1 VEHISGA
8 KPIANYGCVVSV
20 INWAFARSFTQDH
33 GSNDGTFMSDNK
45 TDADTAF
52 DAYDVTTKLEAR
64 NGKLLV
70 VRSQDVA
77 PYLKANAEE
86 RNSHSD
92 WRPYA
97 SRKGSGTL
105 RKVAEIPNIIV
116 EQWLKEGIDVFSQ
129 DPAMQRR
136 VRWKLDSNE
145 FLKLRTMPGKMGVRT
160 RHF

>member
-1 VEHISGA
+1 MDISPLLA
-8 KPIANYGCVVSV
+8 E
-20 INWAFARSFTQDH
+20 
-33 GSNDGTFMSDNK
+33 
-45 TDADTAF
+45 TDAATTPD
-52 DAYDVTTKLEAR
+52 DVTTKLEAR

-77 PYLKANAEE
+77 PYLRANAEK
-86 RNSHSD
+86 RNSVGD

-97 SRKGSGTL
+97 TRKGGSSMRL
-105 RKVAEIPNIIV
+105 VADIPNIVV
-116 EQWLKEGIDVFSQ
+116 EQWLKEGVDVFSQ

-145 FLKLRTMPGKMGVRT
+145 YKYLRTMPGKLGVRT

>member
-1 VEHISGA
+1 MDEGFEDIST
-8 KPIANYGCVVSV
+8 
-20 INWAFARSFTQDH
+20 R
-33 GSNDGTFMSDNK
+33 M
-45 TDADTAF
+45 
-52 DAYDVTTKLEAR
+52 EAR

-77 PYLKANAEE
+77 PYLRENTRE

-97 SRKGSGTL
+97 TRRGGSNL
-105 RKVAEIPNIIV
+105 KKVAEIPNIVV
-116 EQWLKEGIDVFSQ
+116 EQWLKEGINVFSK

-136 VRWKLDSNE
+136 VRLKLDSNE
-145 FLKLRTMPGKMGVRT
+145 FQKLRTMPGKMGMRT

>member
-1 VEHISGA
+1 MD
-8 KPIANYGCVVSV
+8 
-20 INWAFARSFTQDH
+20 T
-33 GSNDGTFMSDNK
+33 DN
-45 TDADTAF
+45 DTAEF
-52 DAYDVTTKLEAR
+52 ANYDVTTKMEAR

-77 PYLKANAEE
+77 PYLKANAQE

-97 SRKGSGTL
+97 KRRGERSEL
-105 RKVAEIPNIIV
+105 RHVAEIPNIVV

-145 FLKLRTMPGKMGVRT
+145 FKYLRTMPGKMGTRT
-160 RHF
+160 RHL

>member
-1 VEHISGA
+1 MTIEI
-8 KPIANYGCVVSV
+8 K
-20 INWAFARSFTQDH
+20 DE
-33 GSNDGTFMSDNK
+33 D
-45 TDADTAF
+45 
-52 DAYDVTTKLEAR
+52 DVTTKMEAR

-77 PYLKANAEE
+77 PYLKANAEK
-86 RNSHSD
+86 RNSFSD

-97 SRKGSGTL
+97 KRRGQRGEM
-105 RKVAEIPNIIV
+105 RHVAEIPNIVV

-145 FLKLRTMPGKMGVRT
+145 FKYLRTMPGKMGMRT